1 VPTKAAT
8 TAELRRI
15 AVCVDEPETACFG
28 RVPIEQE
35 GIDHRLKFVV
45 AKPAARLPRM
55 LCTIAPRT
63 TVSIKRP
70 GPGSRSLRW
79 RSDSPGDRET
89 VPGQHRLGRGHSDC
103 RVCIHLQT

>member
-1 VPTKAAT
+1 MPTKAAT

-15 AVCVDEPETACFG
+15 AVCVDEPETACFA

-55 LCTIAPRT
+55 LCTIARAPQSPL
-63 TVSIKRP
+63 VSFLKDGEVAADLFGLDAGR
-70 GPGSRSLRW
+70 LH
-79 RSDSPGDRET
+79 DASPL
-89 VPGQHRLGRGHSDC
+89 P
-103 RVCIHLQT
+103 